1 MSENAETD
9 AEETNA
15 DGAAEDT
22 TGDGATA
29 DDAADAPEAVIDA
42 GVGAGGGRMREF
54 VESEILARFGDGSAR
69 VGLGALE
76 DGSVHSVEGDIVL
89 TTDTHV
95 VDPPVFPGG
104 DIGELAISG
113 TVNDLAMMGATD
125 PIALTCGLI
134 VEAGTPESLV
144 TDVLD
149 SMAAA
154 ADRVGVEISTGDTK
168 VMGAGE
174 IDRIAIN
181 TTGIG
186 RVTGE
191 PLQAARLEAGD
202 RIVVS
207 GPIGEHGLAVLSAR
221 EGFDFGGDLA
231 SDVAPV
237 NDLVRAAMAAGTVRT
252 ATDPTRGGLAMALNE
267 FASSADAGIA
277 VEERAIPISE
287 AASAAGEVLG
297 IEPLDVANE
306 GVAVFGV
313 APDDAD
319 AVVDA
324 LREAGAPDATIVG
337 EVLTDHPGRVVLDTG
352 IGRRYLAEP
361 TGEQLPRIC

>member
-1 MSENAETD
+1 GTSED
-9 AEETNA
+9 A
-15 DGAAEDT
+15 
-22 TGDGATA
+22 TGDGTSEDATG
-29 DDAADAPEAVIDA
+29 DGTSEDATGDASGAVIDA

-54 VESEILARFGDGSAR
+54 VESEILDRFGGGSAT
-69 VGLGALE
+69 VGLDALE
-76 DGSVHSVEGDIVL
+76 DGAVHALDGDIVL

-95 VDPPVFPGG
+95 VDPPEFPGG
-104 DIGELAISG
+104 DIGELAVSG
-113 TVNDLAMMGATD
+113 TVNDLAVMGATD
-125 PIALTCGLI
+125 PTALTCGLI

-154 ADRVGVEISTGDTK
+154 SDRVGVEITTGDTK

-191 PLQAARLEAGD
+191 PLQAARLEVGD

-221 EGFDFGGDLA
+221 EGFEFGGDLS

-237 NDLVRAAMAAGTVRT
+237 NDLVAAALDAGTVHA
-252 ATDPTRGGLAMALNE
+252 ATDPTRGGLSMALNE
-267 FASSADAGIA
+267 FAMAADVGIS
-277 VEERAIPISE
+277 VEESAIPVSE

-313 APDDAD
+313 AAGDGD
-319 AVVDA
+319 AVVEA
-324 LREAGAPDATIVG
+324 LHDAGATDAAVVG
-337 EVLTDHPGRVVLDTG
+337 EVVDEHTGRVVLDTG
-352 IGRRYLAEP
+352 LGRRYLAEP